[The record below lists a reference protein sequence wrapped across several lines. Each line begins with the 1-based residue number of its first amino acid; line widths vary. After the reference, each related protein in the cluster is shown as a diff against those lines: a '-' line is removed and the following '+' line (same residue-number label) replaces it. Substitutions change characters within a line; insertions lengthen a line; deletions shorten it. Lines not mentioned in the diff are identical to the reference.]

1 MNLPLIAISANS
13 PPNQNN
19 MTVNFPGY
27 FISFE
32 GIDGAGKS
40 THIDAFCKLK
50 QECYPNHEVVV
61 TREPGG
67 TPLGEQL
74 RGLLLDAPMNLET
87 EALLM
92 FAARREH
99 LAQVIEPALAA
110 GKIVISDRFTDASF
124 AYQGG
129 GRGLSIAKLNDL
141 ERWVQG
147 RENGTL
153 LQPNLTILFDLP
165 GEVAEARRS
174 KVRAP
179 DKFEKMDLNF
189 FEKVRQEYLRR
200 AKEDPQRF
208 HLVDATQ
215 TPEAIWNGLQA
226 LKINF

>member
-1 MNLPLIAISANS
+1 
-13 PPNQNN
+13 
-19 MTVNFPGY
+19 MTSIIPGF

-40 THIDAFCKLK
+40 THIESFKKLM
-50 QECYPNHEVVV
+50 QERHPDREVVM

-74 RGLLLDAPMNLET
+74 RALLLDAPMNLET

-99 LAQVIEPALAA
+99 IAQVIEPALKA

-129 GRGLSIAKLNDL
+129 GRGLSLDKLNSL

-147 RENGTL
+147 RPDGSL
-153 LQPNLTILFDLP
+153 LQPNLTFLFDLP
-165 GEVAEARRS
+165 GEVAEARHQNRLPPP
-174 KVRAP
+174 R
-179 DKFEKMDLNF
+179 L
-189 FEKVRQEYLRR
+189 L
-200 AKEDPQRF
+200 
-208 HLVDATQ
+208 L
-215 TPEAIWNGLQA
+215 
-226 LKINF
+226 

>member
-1 MNLPLIAISANS
+1 
-13 PPNQNN
+13 
-19 MTVNFPGY
+19 MTSIYLGY

-40 THIDAFCKLK
+40 THLESFQGLM
-50 QECYPNHEVVV
+50 QERYPDREVVM

-74 RGLLLDAPMNLET
+74 RTLLLDAPMNLET

-99 LAQVIEPALAA
+99 IAQVLEPALKA

-129 GRGLSIAKLNDL
+129 GRGLSLDKLNQL

-147 RENGTL
+147 DANGLL

-165 GEVAEARRS
+165 GEIAEARRS
-174 KVRAP
+174 KARAP

-200 AKEDPQRF
+200 AKEDPTRF
-208 HLVDATQ
+208 HLVDATK
-215 TPEAIWNGLQA
+215 TPDLIWNELSH
-226 LKINF
+226 LKFKI

>member
-1 MNLPLIAISANS
+1 MTSAH
-13 PPNQNN
+13 
-19 MTVNFPGY
+19 TGY

-40 THIDAFCKLK
+40 THVDAFRNLL
-50 QECYPNHEVVV
+50 QERYPDKEVVM

-67 TPLGEQL
+67 TALGEQL
-74 RGLLLDAPMNLET
+74 RNLLLDAPMNLET

-110 GKIVISDRFTDASF
+110 GKILISDRFTDASF

-129 GRGLSIAKLNDL
+129 GRGLSLEKLNTL

-147 RENGTL
+147 QPDGSL

-174 KVRAP
+174 KARAP
-179 DKFEKMDLNF
+179 DKFEKMDLSF
-189 FEKVRQEYLRR
+189 FERVRQEYLRR
-200 AKEDPQRF
+200 AKEDSKRF

-215 TPEAIWNGLQA
+215 TPEAIWNGLKQIQIA
-226 LKINF
+226 I

>member
-1 MNLPLIAISANS
+1 
-13 PPNQNN
+13 
-19 MTVNFPGY
+19 MTTPFPGY

-40 THIDAFCKLK
+40 THIDAFAMLLK
-50 QECYPNHEVVV
+50 ERYPSREVVM

-67 TPLGEQL
+67 TQLGEQL
-74 RGLLLDAPMNLET
+74 RALLLDAPMNIET

-99 LAQVIEPALAA
+99 IAQVIEPALSA

-129 GRGLSIAKLNDL
+129 GRGLSLEKLNDL

-147 RENGTL
+147 RPDGSL
-153 LQPNLTILFDLP
+153 LQPNLTFLFDLP
-165 GEVAEARRS
+165 GSVAEARRS

-179 DKFEKMDLNF
+179 DKFEQMDLDF

-200 AKEDPQRF
+200 AKADPSRF
-208 HLVDATQ
+208 YLVDATR
-215 TPEAIWNGLQA
+215 TPEVIWNDLAA
-226 LKINF
+226 LEFKL

>member
-1 MNLPLIAISANS
+1 MTSAQS
-13 PPNQNN
+13 G
-19 MTVNFPGY
+19 F

-40 THIDAFCKLK
+40 THVDAFRNLM
-50 QECYPNHEVVV
+50 QERYPHKEVVM

-67 TPLGEQL
+67 TALGEQL
-74 RGLLLDAPMNLET
+74 RNLLLDAPMNLET

-99 LAQVIEPALAA
+99 IAQVIEPALSA

-129 GRGLSIAKLNDL
+129 GRGLSLEKLNDL

-147 RENGTL
+147 RSDGTL

-179 DKFEKMDLNF
+179 DKFEKMDLDF
-189 FEKVRQEYLRR
+189 FERVRQEYLRR
-200 AKEDPQRF
+200 AKVDPKRF
-208 HLVDATQ
+208 HLVDATK
-215 TPEAIWNGLQA
+215 TPEAIWDCLKLIQIA
-226 LKINF
+226 L

>member
-1 MNLPLIAISANS
+1 MTSA
-13 PPNQNN
+13 Q
-19 MTVNFPGY
+19 TGF

-40 THIDAFCKLK
+40 THIEAFRNLM
-50 QECYPNHEVVV
+50 QERFPDKEVVM

-67 TPLGEQL
+67 TALGEQL
-74 RGLLLDAPMNLET
+74 RNLLLDAPMNLET

-99 LAQVIEPALAA
+99 IAQVIEPALNA

-129 GRGLSIAKLNDL
+129 GRGLSLQKLNDL

-147 RENGTL
+147 RTDGSI
-153 LQPNLTILFDLP
+153 LQPDLTILFDLP
-165 GEVAEARRS
+165 GEIAEARRS

-179 DKFEKMDLNF
+179 DKFEKMDLDF
-189 FEKVRQEYLRR
+189 FERVRQEYLRR
-200 AKEDPQRF
+200 AKADPKRF
-208 HLVDATQ
+208 HLVDATK
-215 TPEAIWNGLQA
+215 TPEAIWDGLKLIQIT
-226 LKINF
+226 L

>member
-1 MNLPLIAISANS
+1 MY
-13 PPNQNN
+13 
-19 MTVNFPGY
+19 PGY

-40 THIDAFCKLK
+40 THLEAFQRLM
-50 QECYPNHEVVV
+50 QERYHDREVVM

-74 RGLLLDAPMNLET
+74 RTLLLDSPMNLET

-99 LAQVIEPALAA
+99 IAQVIEPALKA

-129 GRGLSIAKLNDL
+129 GRGLSLEKLNEL

-147 RENGTL
+147 GANGVL

-174 KVRAP
+174 KARAP

-200 AKEDPQRF
+200 AKEDPTRF
-208 HLVDATQ
+208 HLVDATK
-215 TPEAIWNGLQA
+215 TPELIWNELSH
-226 LKINF
+226 LKFKI

>member
-1 MNLPLIAISANS
+1 
-13 PPNQNN
+13 
-19 MTVNFPGY
+19 MTSMYPGY

-40 THIDAFCKLK
+40 THIEAFQKLM
-50 QECYPNHEVVV
+50 QERYPNREVVM

-99 LAQVIEPALAA
+99 IAQVIEPALMA

-129 GRGLSIAKLNDL
+129 GRGLSIDKLNEL

-147 RENGTL
+147 RSNGL

-200 AKEDPQRF
+200 AKEDPKRF
-208 HLVDATQ
+208 HMVDATQ
-215 TPEAIWNGLQA
+215 TPEVIWDGLKK
-226 LKINF
+226 LEFNI

>member
-1 MNLPLIAISANS
+1 
-13 PPNQNN
+13 
-19 MTVNFPGY
+19 MTSRYPGY

-40 THIDAFCKLK
+40 THIDAFCKLI
-50 QECYPNHEVVV
+50 QERYPDREVVV

-99 LAQVIEPALAA
+99 IAQVIEPALQA
-110 GKIVISDRFTDASF
+110 GKMVISDRFTDASF

-141 ERWVQG
+141 EQWVQG
-147 RENGTL
+147 RPDGTL
-153 LQPNLTILFDLP
+153 LEPNLTILFDLP
-165 GEVAEARRS
+165 GEIAEARRS

-179 DKFEKMDLNF
+179 DKFEKMNLDF

-200 AKEDPQRF
+200 ANENPQRF
-208 HLVDATQ
+208 HLVDATK
-215 TPEAIWNGLQA
+215 TPDDIWMDLQS
-226 LKINF
+226 LQISL

>member
-1 MNLPLIAISANS
+1 MSSAHS
-13 PPNQNN
+13 
-19 MTVNFPGY
+19 GY

-40 THIDAFCKLK
+40 THIDAFRSLM
-50 QECYPNHEVVV
+50 QERFPNREVVM

-67 TPLGEQL
+67 TTLGEQL
-74 RGLLLDAPMNLET
+74 RRLLLDESMNLET

-92 FAARREH
+92 FAARKEH
-99 LAQVIEPALAA
+99 IAQVIDPALEA
-110 GKIVISDRFTDASF
+110 GNIVISDRFTDASF

-129 GRGLSIAKLNDL
+129 GRGLSLHKLDAL

-147 RENGTL
+147 RADGSI

-179 DKFEKMDLNF
+179 DKFEKLDLDF
-189 FEKVRQEYLRR
+189 FERVRQEYLRR
-200 AKEDPQRF
+200 AKEDPSRF

-215 TPEAIWNGLQA
+215 TPEAIWNGL
-226 LKINF
+226 KSIEINI

>member
-1 MNLPLIAISANS
+1 
-13 PPNQNN
+13 
-19 MTVNFPGY
+19 MTSMHTGY
-27 FISFE
+27 FITFE

-40 THIDAFCKLK
+40 THVDAFRNLM
-50 QECYPNHEVVV
+50 QERYPDKEVVM

-67 TPLGEQL
+67 TALGEQL
-74 RGLLLDAPMNLET
+74 RNLLLDAPMNLET

-129 GRGLSIAKLNDL
+129 GRGLSLEKLNAL

-147 RENGTL
+147 QPDGSL

-165 GEVAEARRS
+165 GEVAEGRRS

-179 DKFEKMDLNF
+179 DKFEKMDLSF
-189 FEKVRQEYLRR
+189 FERVRQEYLRR
-200 AKEDPQRF
+200 AKEDSKRF

-215 TPEAIWNGLQA
+215 TPEAIWNGLKQIQIA
-226 LKINF
+226 F

>member
-1 MNLPLIAISANS
+1 
-13 PPNQNN
+13 
-19 MTVNFPGY
+19 MTSMYPGY

-40 THIDAFCKLK
+40 THIEAFQKLI
-50 QECYPNHEVVV
+50 QERYPDRKVVM

-74 RGLLLDAPMNLET
+74 RALLLDAPMNLET

-99 LAQVIEPALAA
+99 IAQVIEPALEA

-129 GRGLSIAKLNDL
+129 GRGLSLAKLNEL

-147 RENGTL
+147 RAHGAL
-153 LQPNLTILFDLP
+153 IQPNLTILFDLP

-174 KVRAP
+174 KVRTP

-200 AKEDPQRF
+200 AKEDPKRF
-208 HLVDATQ
+208 YLVDATL
-215 TPEAIWNGLQA
+215 TPELIWNN
-226 LKINF
+226 LKNLEFKI

>member
-1 MNLPLIAISANS
+1 MTSAH
-13 PPNQNN
+13 
-19 MTVNFPGY
+19 TGY

-40 THIDAFCKLK
+40 THVDPFRNLM
-50 QECYPNHEVVV
+50 QERYPDKEVVM

-67 TPLGEQL
+67 TALGEQL
-74 RGLLLDAPMNLET
+74 RNLLLDAPMNLET

-110 GKIVISDRFTDASF
+110 GKILISDRFTDASF

-129 GRGLSIAKLNDL
+129 GRGLSLEKLNTL

-147 RENGTL
+147 QPDGSL

-174 KVRAP
+174 KARAP
-179 DKFEKMDLNF
+179 DKFEKMDLSF
-189 FEKVRQEYLRR
+189 FERVRQEYLRR
-200 AKEDPQRF
+200 AKEDSKRF

-215 TPEAIWNGLQA
+215 TPEAIWNGLKQIQIA
-226 LKINF
+226 I

>member
-1 MNLPLIAISANS
+1 
-13 PPNQNN
+13 
-19 MTVNFPGY
+19 MTTQFPGY

-40 THIDAFCKLK
+40 THIESFSQLLK
-50 QECYPNHEVVV
+50 RRYSDREIIM

-67 TPLGEQL
+67 TQLGEQL
-74 RGLLLDAPMNLET
+74 RALLLDAPMNLET

-99 LAQVIEPALAA
+99 IAQVIEPALKA

-129 GRGLSIAKLNDL
+129 GRGLSLIKLNDL
-141 ERWVQG
+141 EQWVQG
-147 RENGTL
+147 RPDGTL
-153 LQPNLTILFDLP
+153 LQPNLTFLFDLP
-165 GEVAEARRS
+165 GSIAEARRS

-179 DKFEKMDLNF
+179 DKFEKMDLDF

-200 AKEDPQRF
+200 AKADPKRF
-208 HLVDATQ
+208 YLVDATR
-215 TPEAIWNGLQA
+215 TPDAIWGELES
-226 LKINF
+226 LEIKL

>member
-1 MNLPLIAISANS
+1 
-13 PPNQNN
+13 
-19 MTVNFPGY
+19 MTSTHTGY
-27 FISFE
+27 FITFE

-40 THIDAFCKLK
+40 THVDAFRNLM
-50 QECYPNHEVVV
+50 QERYPDKEVVV

-67 TPLGEQL
+67 TTLGEQL
-74 RGLLLDAPMNLET
+74 RNLLLDAPMNLET

-99 LAQVIEPALAA
+99 LAQVIVPALTA

-129 GRGLSIAKLNDL
+129 GRGLSLEKLNVL

-147 RENGTL
+147 QPDGSL

-179 DKFEKMDLNF
+179 DKFEKMDLSF
-189 FEKVRQEYLRR
+189 FERVRQEYLRR
-200 AKEDPQRF
+200 AKEDAKRF

-215 TPEAIWNGLQA
+215 TPEAIWNGLKQIQIA
-226 LKINF
+226 F

>member
-1 MNLPLIAISANS
+1 
-13 PPNQNN
+13 
-19 MTVNFPGY
+19 MTSTHTGY

-40 THIDAFCKLK
+40 THVDAFRNLM
-50 QECYPNHEVVV
+50 QERYPDKEVVM

-67 TPLGEQL
+67 TALGEQL
-74 RGLLLDAPMNLET
+74 RNLLLDAPMNLET

-110 GKIVISDRFTDASF
+110 GKILISDRFTDASF

-129 GRGLSIAKLNDL
+129 GRGLSLEKLNTL

-147 RENGTL
+147 QPDGSL

-174 KVRAP
+174 KARAP
-179 DKFEKMDLNF
+179 DKFEKMDLSF
-189 FEKVRQEYLRR
+189 FERVRQEYLRR
-200 AKEDPQRF
+200 AKEDSKRF

-215 TPEAIWNGLQA
+215 TPEAIWNGLKQIRIT
-226 LKINF
+226 L

>member
-1 MNLPLIAISANS
+1 MY
-13 PPNQNN
+13 
-19 MTVNFPGY
+19 PGY

-40 THIDAFCKLK
+40 THIESFRKLI
-50 QECYPNHEVVV
+50 QDRYPECEVVM

-67 TPLGEQL
+67 TTLGEQL
-74 RGLLLDAPMNLET
+74 RALLLDAPMHIET

-99 LAQVIEPALAA
+99 IAQIIEPALVA

-129 GRGLSIAKLNDL
+129 GRGLNLEKLNAL

-147 RENGTL
+147 KADGQL
-153 LQPNLTILFDLP
+153 LEPNLTILFDLP
-165 GEVAEARRS
+165 GEIAEGRRS

-179 DKFEKMDLNF
+179 DKFEQMDLTF

-200 AKEDPQRF
+200 AKENPKRF
-208 HLVDATQ
+208 VLVDATQ
-215 TPEAIWNGLQA
+215 TPEVIWDGLKKLEFAI
-226 LKINF
+226 

>member
-1 MNLPLIAISANS
+1 MY
-13 PPNQNN
+13 
-19 MTVNFPGY
+19 PGY

-40 THIDAFCKLK
+40 THLESFQGLI
-50 QECYPNHEVVV
+50 QERYSDREVVM

-74 RGLLLDAPMNLET
+74 RTLLLDAPMNLET

-99 LAQVIEPALAA
+99 IAQVIAPALKA

-129 GRGLSIAKLNDL
+129 GRGLSLDKLNQL

-147 RENGTL
+147 DANGLL

-165 GEVAEARRS
+165 GEIAEARRS
-174 KVRAP
+174 KARAP

-189 FEKVRQEYLRR
+189 FEKVRQEYLHR
-200 AKEDPQRF
+200 AKEDPPRF
-208 HLVDATQ
+208 HLVDATK
-215 TPEAIWNGLQA
+215 TPDLIWNELSH
-226 LKINF
+226 LKFKI

>member
-1 MNLPLIAISANS
+1 MNFAKS
-13 PPNQNN
+13 
-19 MTVNFPGY
+19 GY

-40 THIDAFCKLK
+40 THIEAFRNLM
-50 QECYPNHEVVV
+50 QERFPNVEVVM

-74 RGLLLDAPMNLET
+74 RKLLLDAPMNLET

-99 LAQVIEPALAA
+99 IAQVIEPALRA

-129 GRGLSIAKLNDL
+129 GRGLSLEKLNDL
-141 ERWVQG
+141 EHWVQG
-147 RENGTL
+147 RPDGSL

-165 GEVAEARRS
+165 GEVAESRRS

-179 DKFEKMDLNF
+179 DKFEKMDLDF
-189 FEKVRQEYLRR
+189 FERVRQEYLRR
-200 AKEDPQRF
+200 ARTDSKRF
-208 HLVDATQ
+208 HLVDATR
-215 TPEAIWNGLQA
+215 TPEAIWSD
-226 LKINF
+226 LKQIQIDPQ

>member
-1 MNLPLIAISANS
+1 MTNMNL
-13 PPNQNN
+13 
-19 MTVNFPGY
+19 GY

-40 THIDAFCKLK
+40 THIDRFCSLIKSRF
-50 QECYPNHEVVV
+50 PNREVVV

-67 TPLGEQL
+67 TELGEQL
-74 RGLLLDAPMNLET
+74 RSLLLNAPMNIET

-99 LAQVIEPALAA
+99 IAQVIEPALTA

-129 GRGLSIAKLNDL
+129 GRGLSLDKLNDL

-147 RENGTL
+147 QPDGTL
-153 LQPNLTILFDLP
+153 LEPNLTILFDLP
-165 GEVAEARRS
+165 GEVAEERRS
-174 KVRAP
+174 KARAP
-179 DKFEKMDLNF
+179 DKFEKLDLNF

-200 AKEDPQRF
+200 AKENPNRF

-215 TPEAIWNGLQA
+215 TPETIWNGLER
-226 LKINF
+226 LELRI